1 MQKIFHFLIFIIFDV
16 KEVQHDFDETT
27 VIKIIFLLIKY
38 ILRYYKKTQKKKW
51 NIFRACL
58 ETSDVIVARRN
69 MGSPGPIVPRWDAL
83 QLAITKAFE
92 GVN

>member
-38 ILRYYKKTQKKKW
+38 ILRYYKKTQKKK
-51 NIFRACL
+51 
-58 ETSDVIVARRN
+58 
-69 MGSPGPIVPRWDAL
+69 
-83 QLAITKAFE
+83 
-92 GVN
+92 